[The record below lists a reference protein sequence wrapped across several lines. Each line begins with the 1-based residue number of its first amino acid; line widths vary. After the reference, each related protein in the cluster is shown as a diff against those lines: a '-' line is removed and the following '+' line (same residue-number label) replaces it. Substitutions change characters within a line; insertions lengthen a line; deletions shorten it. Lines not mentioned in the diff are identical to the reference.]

1 MEIVNR
7 RRAVSLGLR
16 VGTLFLAAV
25 VTVIIVAYFVLS
37 QNFQS
42 LLTDY
47 SIKLVQ
53 AMTDQG
59 VKMVEVE
66 LDMGR
71 KEATF
76 LADSF
81 LLSGREGEADG
92 FPEPYEDEDYLR
104 MVYVTETETVSSDGK
119 TRNIK
124 ERADIRAAFAGETE
138 VYGPYFN
145 EDHEFVVCYSAP
157 VRRGEEIAGVLS
169 VEKDGYLFCE
179 VIKNIRFI
187 DSGESYIIN
196 AEGTDIAVSD
206 PNHIDWV
213 NTEYNA
219 QRIFDEQA
227 DEETKTIL
235 ELEQNGLN
243 GETGLGTYYWHGG
256 LCYVFY
262 KPVPSTGWVLL
273 AGMREEELAAMTR
286 SAFYSAASEGPVLGL
301 CLLLVVMLTTLIIY
315 WIISSMKQTVAIN
328 EKLKEIANHDSLT
341 GLMNRNSYHAA
352 LEMLTADSRSWICI
366 YLDVNGLHELNN
378 HLGHQAG
385 DRMLKAVAT
394 TLCDAFPQG
403 KIYRIGGDEFV
414 ILCRDQSREQA
425 GRIMEEVRQSL
436 GDQDYSISIGIADWR
451 SGCSIGSVIN
461 EAEAAM
467 QADKRQ
473 FYKENGN
480 ERRRRSLNKNL
491 EKMIREKQDTDTF
504 LSVLASDFNGVY
516 FVSLGRD
523 TVRHLFIPP
532 YFEDCLEAVDHKFS
546 QALLLYAE
554 RYVKPEFYLEFE
566 RLCDYVE
573 LEKNLVNNHLP
584 VFAYQK
590 KDGTWLK
597 LQILK
602 FKEYTKEQ
610 RETLWIFS
618 NTENPA
624 EKE

>member
-1 MEIVNR
+1 M
-7 RRAVSLGLR
+7 GLR
-16 VGTLFLAAV
+16 VGTLFLTAV

-59 VKMVEVE
+59 VKMVEIE

-81 LLSGREGEADG
+81 LLSGREKEADG

-119 TRNIK
+119 ARDIR

-157 VRRGEEIAGVLS
+157 VRRGEEIVGVLS

-179 VIKNIRFI
+179 IIKNIRFI

-206 PNHIDWV
+206 PNHMDWV

-219 QRIFDEQA
+219 QKIFDEQA

-235 ELEQNGLN
+235 DLEQNGLN
-243 GETGLGTYYWHGG
+243 GETGLGTYYWLGG

-394 TLCDAFPQG
+394 TLCDAFPRG

-425 GRIMEEVRQSL
+425 GRVMEEVRQSL
-436 GDQDYSISIGIADWR
+436 GDQDYSISIGIAAWR
-451 SGCSIGSVIN
+451 PGCSIARVIN
-461 EAEAAM
+461 EAEEAM

-516 FVSLGRD
+516 FVNLGRD
-523 TVRHLFIPP
+523 TVRHLFIPS
-532 YFEDCLEAVDHKFS
+532 YFEECLEAVDHKFS

-554 RYVKPEFYLEFE
+554 RYVKPEFHLEFE
-566 RLCDYVE
+566 RLCNYVE
-573 LEKNLVNNHLP
+573 LEKNLFNNQLP

-610 RETLWIFS
+610 QETLWIFS
-618 NTENPA
+618 NIENPA

>member
-1 MEIVNR
+1 MKIVNEK
-7 RRAVSLGLR
+7 RAVSLGLR
-16 VGTLFLAAV
+16 IGTLFLTAV

-37 QNFQS
+37 QKFQS

-59 VKMVEVE
+59 VKMVEIE

-71 KEATF
+71 REATF

-81 LLSGREGEADG
+81 LLPNRGEGAEG

-104 MVYVTETETVSSDGK
+104 MVYVTENETVSSDGK
-119 TRNIK
+119 ARNIRD
-124 ERADIRAAFAGETE
+124 RADIRAAFAGETE

-157 VRRGEEIAGVLS
+157 VRRGDEIVGAFS

-179 VIKNIRFI
+179 IIKNIRFI

-219 QRIFDEQA
+219 QKIFDEQA
-227 DEETKTIL
+227 DEETKKIL
-235 ELEQNGLN
+235 DLERNGLN
-243 GETGLGTYYWHGG
+243 GETGLGTYYWQGG

-262 KPVPSTGWVLL
+262 KPIPSMGWVLL

-301 CLLLVVMLTTLIIY
+301 CLLLVVLTALIIY
-315 WIISSMKQTVAIN
+315 WIISSMKQTAEIN
-328 EKLKEIANHDSLT
+328 EKLRKIANHDSLT

-352 LEMLTADSRSWICI
+352 LEMLTADSRPWICI

-385 DRMLKAVAT
+385 DKMLKAVADS
-394 TLCDAFPQG
+394 LCDAFPQG

-414 ILCRDQSREQA
+414 VLCWNQTREQA
-425 GRIMEEVRQSL
+425 VRVLEEVRQSL
-436 GDQDYSISIGIADWR
+436 GDQDYSISIGIAAWR
-451 SGCSIGSVIN
+451 TGCSIASVIN

-473 FYKENGN
+473 FYEENDS
-480 ERRRRSLNKNL
+480 ERRRRSLNRNL
-491 EKMIREKQDTDTF
+491 EKMIKEKQDTDTF

-516 FVSLGRD
+516 FVNLSRD

-532 YFEDCLEAVDHKFS
+532 YFEDCLETVGHKFS
-546 QALLLYAE
+546 QALLLYAN
-554 RYVKPEFYLEFE
+554 RYVKPEFHLEFE
-566 RLCDYVE
+566 LLCNYVE
-573 LEKNLVNNHLP
+573 LEKNLVNNNLP
-584 VFAYQK
+584 VFVFQK

-602 FKEYTKEQ
+602 FKEYTNEQ

-618 NTENPA
+618 NTEKPA